1 MVAFA
6 DFPSSC
12 FQRRAPERKRGR
24 ERERESVRALLLLLL
39 LLLPG
44 KCAPLC
50 APACVCSKKARG
62 KRTEV
67 TISFRLRFFRFLMK
81 RRVRLFSATT
91 QQKSRLKKKERR
103 PQRSLPTKNEK
114 KILTKQ
120 KFVAEPDIENKGTQN
135 SLFFVN
141 AQRET
146 SFQRDDSVDWFAFN
160 SRGWISEGRFS
171 SFSQCA

>member
-1 MVAFA
+1 
-6 DFPSSC
+6 
-12 FQRRAPERKRGR
+12 
-24 ERERESVRALLLLLL
+24 
-39 LLLPG
+39 
-44 KCAPLC
+44 
-50 APACVCSKKARG
+50 
-62 KRTEV
+62 
-67 TISFRLRFFRFLMK
+67 LMK
-81 RRVRLFSATT
+81 RRRVRLFSAPHAA
-91 QQKSRLKKKERR
+91 SKKAGSQEELAHR
-103 PQRSLPTKNEK
+103 PQRSLPTKNEN

>member
-1 MVAFA
+1 LF
-6 DFPSSC
+6 STT
-12 FQRRAPERKRGR
+12 RARERKRGR

-81 RRVRLFSATT
+81 RRVRLFSAPHAASKKAGSRR
-91 QQKSRLKKKERR
+91 KSSDPNAR
-103 PQRSLPTKNEK
+103 NEK

>member
-1 MVAFA
+1 L
-6 DFPSSC
+6 PSLISLLLV
-12 FQRRAPERKRGR
+12 FNDARQR
-24 ERERESVRALLLLLL
+24 EREGEREKENLLELFYFFFFFFFLVSVHL
-39 LLLPG
+39 
-44 KCAPLC
+44 LC
-50 APACVCSKKARG
+50 APACVCSKKAKR
-62 KRTEV
+62 RTEV
-67 TISFRLRFFRFLMK
+67 TISTSFFSFLK

-91 QQKSRLKKKERR
+91 QQASPRRAHR
-103 PQRSLPTKNEK
+103 PQRSLPAERK